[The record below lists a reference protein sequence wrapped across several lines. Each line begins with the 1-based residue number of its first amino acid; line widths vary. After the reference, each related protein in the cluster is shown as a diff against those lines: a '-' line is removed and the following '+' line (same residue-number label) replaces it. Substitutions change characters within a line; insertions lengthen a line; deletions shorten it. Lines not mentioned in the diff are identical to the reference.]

1 MEKPA
6 TDLPGVDVT
15 PPKDLDDFRTLLLEE
30 RQLFTRKTLEAGGYA
45 LSHPHDVA
53 LSPVSHLAEQS
64 GIAATSFV
72 RLAKAMGFNG
82 FSDMQKVFR
91 APLQRAA
98 PATLEERIRH
108 SRGEQVVPDPDDL
121 DALTRSFS
129 LANMASLDHLAE
141 RVGSLPL
148 AETVDSILAARVVY
162 VIGVDRSFAAAS
174 YLSYALNRAGVQSIQ
189 ILGLGSAIED
199 HAAVMASDDLL
210 IAISFPPY
218 ADDTVNVT
226 RLVRQRGN
234 PIVAITD
241 NHVSPITER
250 CTHLLTIEDAE
261 FHGFRSVAAL
271 MTVVQSLMMG
281 IAYRKRSMTGGFD
294 LDQINA

>member
-6 TDLPGVDVT
+6 TDLPEADVT
-15 PPKDLDDFRTLLLEE
+15 PPKDLNDFRTLLLEE
-30 RQLFTRKTLEAGGYA
+30 RQRFTRKTLEAGGYA

-53 LSPVSHLAEQS
+53 LNPVSHLAEQS

-98 PATLEERIRH
+98 PATLEDRIRH

-141 RVGSLPL
+141 RVGTLPL

-162 VIGVDRSFAAAS
+162 VMGVDRSFAAAS

-199 HAAVMASDDLL
+199 HAAVMAPDDLL